1 MVNLI
6 LRATTA
12 IRQTLLRRLQLPQ
25 WLARS
30 KARHH
35 TPDISRMRRPT
46 SQNTCKDITD
56 LEREKNRARRWKIY
70 KKPLSLFIITIKYN
84 NPGTAHHQP
93 SIGTT
98 QVKHQARQ
106 WNTDNED
113 EGPYPASRPQ
123 HDETDTMSLTKD
135 VTNKE
140 CVNWNYSFIK
150 QIS

>member
-12 IRQTLLRRLQLPQ
+12 IRQTLLRRHQLPQ

-46 SQNTCKDITD
+46 SWNTCKDIQD

-93 SIGTT
+93 SIGAT
-98 QVKHQARQ
+98 QVEHQARQ
-106 WNTDNED
+106 WNTDNKG
-113 EGPYPASRPQ
+113 EGPYSASRPQ
-123 HDETDTMSLTKD
+123 HDGRLDETGAMSQTK
-135 VTNKE
+135 N
-140 CVNWNYSFIK
+140 VNRNYSLIK